1 MAARE
6 RILEALAEQAGP
18 ICDDCLTPIAHLQV
32 RQEAYRLCTEM
43 QASGVIER
51 ARGTCVIC
59 GKTKTVSQS
68 LGLGLPL
75 PTITQSPLP
84 SSSERAWYWEGNV
97 QSRLVAWLRG
107 HGFVVKQEANTA
119 TREAGTD
126 IIAESMS
133 GHELWVSVKGY
144 PERSTHVQARHWFAN
159 AIFDLILYRNERA
172 DVILAIALP
181 DGFTTYATLARRTT
195 WLRETMPFNIY
206 WIAESGAVRVE

>member
-6 RILEALAEQAGP
+6 RIIEALAVQAGP
-18 ICDDCLTPIAHLQV
+18 ICDDCLTPVADLKV

-43 QASGVIER
+43 KAAGIIER
-51 ARGTCVIC
+51 ARGICMIC
-59 GKTKTVSQS
+59 GKAKIVSQS
-68 LGLGLPL
+68 LGLSLPVQ
-75 PTITQSPLP
+75 TVSEAPLP
-84 SSSERAWYWEGNV
+84 SASQRLWYWEGNV
-97 QSRLVAWLRG
+97 QSRLVAWLRD

-126 IIAESMS
+126 IIAESAS
-133 GHELWVSVKGY
+133 GQELWISVKGY

-159 AIFDLILYRNERA
+159 ALFDLVLYRNERTN
-172 DVILAIALP
+172 VILAIALP

-206 WIAESGAVRVE
+206 WIAESGNVRVE